1 MFNVDLKNNDYIR
14 VLYTRV
20 LGTSMGFLGGP
31 TDRVGDAFNF
41 FVRPLSKLCVSNA
54 HLRVREKHAL
64 YVFIYSTV
72 LQHLYS
78 HFTIYLEVLQRPYI
92 FKKEII
98 TFFKF
103 INCINYM
110 YFLEKYVVSK
120 LILVFCRENV

>member
-1 MFNVDLKNNDYIR
+1 MITLGFCIQESLGLPWAFLGVPL
-14 VLYTRV
+14 TE
-20 LGTSMGFLGGP
+20 LGTRSI
-31 TDRVGDAFNF
+31 F
-41 FVRPLSKLCVSNA
+41 FMRPLLKLCVSNA

-78 HFTIYLEVLQRPYI
+78 HFTIYLEVLQRPYL

-110 YFLEKYVVSK
+110 YFLEKYIVSK
-120 LILVFCRENV
+120 LILVFCRENA